1 MSEYATLLEVPERP
15 IAEWTRV
22 PNDGELFRDGTDLYM
37 GDGST
42 AAASLTAFGGGGG
55 GGGVTDHGALT
66 GLADDDH
73 TQYHNDTRGDAR
85 YARRSNNLSDLS
97 SVATA
102 RTNLGLGTLATQS
115 GTFSGTS
122 SGTNTGDQ
130 TNISGNAATVT
141 TNANLTGP
149 VTSTGNA
156 TAIAD
161 GALSIAKTSGLQ
173 TALDAKADTSTKVD
187 MNYTGGS
194 VATTS
199 TSLAD
204 IDASAALTFPSTGFY
219 EFEFFLNYNSAATTT
234 GAFFSVNGTATHD
247 YFTADLGYSTLATD
261 RGSYQIGA
269 FNAGV
274 AMTSSL
280 VTSGNNCIIQGR
292 INVTATGTIYPRS
305 ATEVGG
311 SAITVTA
318 IKGYIRKLN

>member
-1 MSEYATLLEVPERP
+1 VSEYATLLEVPERP
-15 IAEWTRV
+15 IAEWTRI

-55 GGGVTDHGALT
+55 GGVTDHGALT
-66 GLADDDH
+66 GLGDDDH
-73 TQYHNDTRGDAR
+73 TQYHNNARGDAR
-85 YARRSNNLSDLS
+85 YSLTSHTHAYADITGKPSTFTPSSHTHTASEVTDFNSVGDARW
-97 SVATA
+97 AA
-102 RTNLGLGTLATQS
+102 LAP
-115 GTFSGTS
+115 
-122 SGTNTGDQ
+122 
-130 TNISGNAATVT
+130 IS
-141 TNANLTGP
+141 L
-149 VTSTGNA
+149 
-156 TAIAD
+156 
-161 GALSIAKTSGLQ
+161 L
-173 TALDAKADTSTKVD
+173 
-187 MNYTGGS
+187 NYTGGS